1 MKLWSEDMGNI
12 IDRVFNF
19 QNFFDEDERDFVKKS
34 LNDYGQWN
42 LVEWS
47 DLSYEGNRMFWSKQL
62 IEHKG
67 LVWLFKDKIEK
78 FITKPIEVTRFYA
91 NGQAHGQCGLFHSDV
106 QAFEQ
111 GEYGSLVYFIHDD
124 WNPEYGGHLLIKED
138 DELISV
144 LPETNSAVLFDSKKY
159 HCALEP
165 TIYCRTQRIS
175 LAFKFRIL

>member
-1 MKLWSEDMGNI
+1 MGNI

-19 QNFFDEDERDFVKKS
+19 QNFFDEDEREFVKKTF
-34 LNDYGQWN
+34 NNYG
-42 LVEWS
+42 EWRLDGMS
-47 DLSYEGNRMFWSKQL
+47 NNYIDSYRSFWFKDL

-67 LVWLFKDKIEK
+67 LVWLFKDKMEK
-78 FITKPIEVTRFYA
+78 FITKPIEVNRFYA

-106 QAFEQ
+106 EPHEQ

-124 WNPEYGGHLLIKED
+124 WKPEYGGHLLIKED
-138 DELISV
+138 DEIISV

-159 HCALEP
+159 HCPLEP
-165 TIYCRTQRIS
+165 TIYCRTQRTS